1 MLSARSRVL
10 RRRAGGE
17 DVDEDA
23 TEGVGPDE
31 GAGPAEAADST
42 DEGRDPLPT
51 LAVAAREEGGAR
63 RVPGSARFPPLP

>member
-1 MLSARSRVL
+1 M

-42 DEGRDPLPT
+42 DEGAEPGPAWD
-51 LAVAAREEGGAR
+51 GA
-63 RVPGSARFPPLP
+63 